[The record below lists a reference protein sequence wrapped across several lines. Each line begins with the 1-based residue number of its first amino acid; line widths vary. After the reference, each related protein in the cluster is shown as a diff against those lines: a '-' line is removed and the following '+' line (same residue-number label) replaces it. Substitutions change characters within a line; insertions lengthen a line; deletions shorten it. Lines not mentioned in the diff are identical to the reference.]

1 MDKAQKQNSAVL
13 TFLKAGLLL
22 TWHAVFRNSVTVAG
36 HSENT
41 ELQKLSAAKTSA
53 WMCTV

>member
-22 TWHAVFRNSVTVAG
+22 TWHVVFRNSVTVAG